1 MINRNKLHPVVT
13 ERFIR
18 GSKLN
23 ILIDFIVQLYF
34 KVPNEVIVTLHL
46 FIWKIPNRR
55 ELRQNAVNQSS
66 D

>member
-1 MINRNKLHPVVT
+1 MINRNKLNPVVT

-46 FIWKIPNRR
+46 FIRKIPNRR

>member
-46 FIWKIPNRR
+46 FIRKIPNRR